1 MPASPTPPG
10 EPAPTLAASGL
21 RVVQVARLVYGVA
34 AAPVGAM
41 VVAAGDLGA
50 VFQPVPRW
58 IPLHRALAYASGSL
72 LVAGGL
78 ALLVPKRARA
88 GPTIARLGALVLTA
102 DFLVWLL
109 LLNAPTTATHASV
122 MGAWEGC
129 GLNMAVLAGAW
140 ILLARSDAP
149 RGLPAHLL
157 GERGVTLARRI
168 FALGVPLVGLAH
180 FADAQG
186 ATEYVPAWFP
196 LRIDWVYLTGAGH
209 IAAGLA
215 ILFGVVPVLAAT
227 LEAAQ
232 ITAFVVIS
240 HIPAVVAAPTDRVQW
255 GMLIYAVAIAA
266 SAWIVAATVPS

>member
-1 MPASPTPPG
+1 
-10 EPAPTLAASGL
+10 
-21 RVVQVARLVYGVA
+21 
-34 AAPVGAM
+34 M

-58 IPLHRALAYASGSL
+58 IPLHRALAYVSGSL
-72 LVAGGL
+72 LVAAGL
-78 ALLVPKRARA
+78 ALLAPERARLV
-88 GPTIARLGALVLTA
+88 PRLTRLAALVLTA

-140 ILLARSDAP
+140 ILFARSYAP
-149 RGLPAHLL
+149 AASRPATSRARLV
-157 GERGVTLARRI
+157 GEPGVTLARRI

-186 ATEYVPAWFP
+186 ATDYVPTWFP

-209 IAAGLA
+209 VAAGLA
-215 ILFGVVPVLAAT
+215 ILFGVVPLLAAT

-232 ITAFVVIS
+232 ITAFVVFS
-240 HIPAVVAAPTDRVQW
+240 HIPAVIAAPTDRVQW
-255 GMLIYAVAIAA
+255 GMLVYAVAIAA
-266 SAWIVAATVPS
+266 SAWIVTATLPTRKGRPLPSRTHAR